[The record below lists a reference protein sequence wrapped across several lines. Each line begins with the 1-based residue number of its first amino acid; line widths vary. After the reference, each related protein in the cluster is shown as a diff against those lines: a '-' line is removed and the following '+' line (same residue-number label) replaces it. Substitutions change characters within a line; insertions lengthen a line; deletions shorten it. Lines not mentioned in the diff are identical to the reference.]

1 MVGWEISA
9 VALGGARWSLV
20 DAPDEEAAVRTVHAA
35 LDRGVTVF
43 DTALAYTSPTEIG
56 HNERLMSRALR
67 SHPRGGEALLAT
79 KGGHWRVGSSF
90 PVDGRP
96 ETLRRHCIESL
107 ERLEIERIPLYYLH
121 FPDPS
126 VPFLDSVGALVEL
139 REEGLIGGI
148 GICNVDLDQVRAAQS
163 VATVD
168 AVQNSFSPLRPDDRE
183 VLDHC
188 AASGIP
194 YFAYS
199 PFGGPAGASGG
210 LATELPAFA
219 RLAADRGVTVHE
231 VTIAWLLAQS
241 PTVVPIIGAGR
252 PESIEAAVRGAA
264 LELSADEVARLDR
277 EVERRAA
284 AAR

>member
-1 MVGWEISA
+1 MVDREMSA

-20 DAPDEEAAVRTVHAA
+20 DEPDEGAAVRTVHAA
-35 LDRGVTVF
+35 LDRGVKVF
-43 DTALAYTSPTEIG
+43 DTALAYTSPTEPG

-79 KGGHWRVGSSF
+79 KGGHWRDGSDF
-90 PVDGRP
+90 PIDGRP
-96 ETLRRHCIESL
+96 DTLRRHCLESL
-107 ERLEIERIPLYYLH
+107 ERLGVERIPLYYLH

-126 VPFLDSVGALVEL
+126 VPILESVGALAGL
-139 REEGLIGGI
+139 RDEGLIERI
-148 GICNVDLDQVRAAQS
+148 GICNVDLDKVLAAAS

-168 AVQNSFSPLRPDDRE
+168 AVQNGFSPLRPTGRD

-199 PFGGPAGASGG
+199 PFGGPTGAGG
-210 LATELPAFA
+210 LATELPTFA

-231 VTIAWLLAQS
+231 VAIAWLLAQS
-241 PTVVPIIGAGR
+241 PTLIPVVGAGR
-252 PESIEAAVRGAA
+252 PESIEAAVRGAT
-264 LELSADEVARLDR
+264 LRLSADEVAGLDH
-277 EVERRAA
+277 EVSLKR
-284 AAR
+284 

>member
-1 MVGWEISA
+1 MFDREMGA

-43 DTALAYTSPTEIG
+43 DTAHAYTTPTEVG
-56 HNERLMSRALR
+56 HNEKLMSRALR
-67 SHPRGGEALLAT
+67 SHPRGAEALLAT
-79 KGGHWRVGSSF
+79 KGGHWRDGSSF

-96 ETLRRHCIESL
+96 ETLRRHCLESI
-107 ERLEIERIPLYYLH
+107 ERLEVERIPLYYLH

-126 VPFLDSVGALVEL
+126 VPFLDSLGALVEL

-163 VATVD
+163 VAAVD

-183 VLDHC
+183 VVDHC
-188 AASGIP
+188 AASGIA

-199 PFGGPAGASGG
+199 PFGGPTGAGG

-219 RLAADRGVTVHE
+219 RLAADRRVTVHE
-231 VTIAWLLAQS
+231 VAIAWLLAQS
-241 PTVVPIIGAGR
+241 PTIVPIIGAGR

-264 LELSADEVARLDR
+264 LRLSADEVARLDR
-277 EVERRAA
+277 EVKRRAA
-284 AAR
+284 AGR